1 MIQILLYN
9 VEVTI
14 NIFLEENMKK
24 FAVLALLLSSMLTLT
39 ACGSKT
45 EAPAETPVAT
55 EAPAASETPATEE
68 AFTGEKVGEVADE
81 EGKTVAT
88 VTFEAGTPVSVKFD
102 YISTK
107 DNSSKYEAAAA
118 GTYDMGEGSTPWNE
132 QVDSL
137 ATFLAENNF
146 DLEKVTLTDEDGHTD
161 AVTGVSIKVPALL
174 EAVKAALN

>member
-1 MIQILLYN
+1 
-9 VEVTI
+9 
-14 NIFLEENMKK
+14 MKK

-45 EAPAETPVAT
+45 TDAPAETPVTT
-55 EAPAASETPATEE
+55 EAPATSEAPATEE

-102 YISTK
+102 YISAK

-137 ATFLAENNF
+137 AAFLAENNF
-146 DLEKVTLTDEDGHTD
+146 DLEKVTLTDADGHTD

-174 EAVKAALN
+174 EAVKAALNN

>member
-1 MIQILLYN
+1 
-9 VEVTI
+9 
-14 NIFLEENMKK
+14 MKK
-24 FAVLALLLSSMLTLT
+24 FAVLALLVSSMLTLT
-39 ACGSKT
+39 ACGAKT
-45 EAPAETPVAT
+45 TDAPAETTPVT
-55 EAPAASETPATEE
+55 SEAPATTDE

-102 YISTK
+102 YINAK

-132 QVDSL
+132 QVDAL

-146 DLEKVTLTDEDGHTD
+146 DVEKVTLTDADGHTD
-161 AVTGVSIKVPALL
+161 AVTGVSIKIPALL
-174 EAVKAALN
+174 EAVKAALAN

>member
-1 MIQILLYN
+1 
-9 VEVTI
+9 
-14 NIFLEENMKK
+14 MKK

-45 EAPAETPVAT
+45 EAPAETPVV
-55 EAPAASETPATEE
+55 SETPATDE

-88 VTFEAGTPVSVKFD
+88 VTFEAGKPVSVKFD
-102 YISTK
+102 YISAK

-146 DLEKVTLTDEDGHTD
+146 DLEKVTLTDADGHTD
-161 AVTGVSIKVPALL
+161 AVTGVSIKVPTLL
-174 EAVKAALN
+174 EAVKAALNN